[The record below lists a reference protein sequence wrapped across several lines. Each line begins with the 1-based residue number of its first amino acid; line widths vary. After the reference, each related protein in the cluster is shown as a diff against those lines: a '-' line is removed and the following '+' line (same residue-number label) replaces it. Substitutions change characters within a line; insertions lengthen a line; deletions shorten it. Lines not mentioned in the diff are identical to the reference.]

1 MKAEQLDHAVSIAAN
16 VAYCL
21 VVLSIVALLFPGLRR
36 QLARLAS
43 RILYDYRHGLWIA
56 KQPPRQPVPA
66 WVREVR
72 RPAAELA
79 VELERPE

>member
-1 MKAEQLDHAVSIAAN
+1 MKAEQLDHALNIAAN

-21 VVLSIVALLFPGLRR
+21 VVLSLVVLMFPGLRR
-36 QLARLAS
+36 PVGHLAS
-43 RILYDYRHGLWIA
+43 RIFYDYRHGLWIA

-72 RPAAELA
+72 RPATELA